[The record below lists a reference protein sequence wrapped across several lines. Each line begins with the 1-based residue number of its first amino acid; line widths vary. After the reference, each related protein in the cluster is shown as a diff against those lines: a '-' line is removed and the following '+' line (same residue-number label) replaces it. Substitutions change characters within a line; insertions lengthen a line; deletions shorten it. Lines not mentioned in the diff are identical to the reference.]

1 MLGKGAS
8 EAIEDFNG
16 TALVEEAFGYWDFLA
31 RRSYHDSSGIMHA
44 SQRRRSAVWLGFL
57 FDAEEMEVCTISN
70 MLHEATIIDIA
81 APWASF

>member
-1 MLGKGAS
+1 
-8 EAIEDFNG
+8 
-16 TALVEEAFGYWDFLA
+16 
-31 RRSYHDSSGIMHA
+31 MHA